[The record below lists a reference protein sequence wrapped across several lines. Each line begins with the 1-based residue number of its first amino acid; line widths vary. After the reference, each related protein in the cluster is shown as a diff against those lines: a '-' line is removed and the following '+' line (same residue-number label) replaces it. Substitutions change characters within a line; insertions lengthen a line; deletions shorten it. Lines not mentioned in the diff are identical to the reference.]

1 MYSFLKPIMN
11 VHPFIV
17 FSVPGFLH
25 KLHHLGFQTFNGD
38 FLSEK
43 YDLVQNEQDR
53 LKLLFTE
60 LDKFRT
66 TPVDEL
72 KQWFTE
78 QIPKLKHN
86 QELFLEYGRKS
97 TTKVK
102 LLEKL
107 RNG

>member
-1 MYSFLKPIMN
+1 M
-11 VHPFIV
+11 
-17 FSVPGFLH
+17 
-25 KLHHLGFQTFNGD
+25 
-38 FLSEK
+38 
-43 YDLVQNEQDR
+43 VQNEQDR

>member
-1 MYSFLKPIMN
+1 MVSTPYCLKKLRELGFKTF
-11 VHPFIV
+11 HPFIDE
-17 FSVPGFLH
+17 S
-25 KLHHLGFQTFNGD
+25 
-38 FLSEK
+38 
-43 YDLVQNEQDR
+43 YDSIEDDLER
-53 LKLLFTE
+53 MKAIFTE